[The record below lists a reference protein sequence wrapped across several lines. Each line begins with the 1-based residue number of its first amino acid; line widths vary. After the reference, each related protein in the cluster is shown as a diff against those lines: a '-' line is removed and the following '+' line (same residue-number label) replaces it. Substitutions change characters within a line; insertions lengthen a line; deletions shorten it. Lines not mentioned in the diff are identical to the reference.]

1 MRKRLL
7 VLILCLAVLC
17 GGCQQDEPSDN
28 PSGSFQPPL
37 TYLYDLDEYGVT
49 LEITVGQIFEHKYD
63 GNMGNEEYLVLNC
76 SVKQIFCQDIF
87 TLAAGDPVWVW
98 VGLSE
103 CSQSEDDLRTL
114 LSDADSLVVNG
125 REQEEVYISVDS
137 VDGRQWLS
145 ETGQDEIGTFFT
157 TQFGGPATFLD
168 VPPCVAISSYSLRN
182 WCVLPIKDGHFYA
195 QDMIAALE
203 KSGCSMN
210 IDVVQPDPSLQIY
223 FQDGCTDQ
231 ELYAGIEQMLES
243 EMPSFPPLP

>member
-1 MRKRLL
+1 MKKGLL
-7 VLILCLAVLC
+7 VLIFCLTVLC
-17 GGCQQDEPSDN
+17 GGCQQNSPSEL

-37 TYLYDLDEYGVT
+37 TYLYNLDEYGVT
-49 LEITVGQIFEHKYD
+49 LEITVEQIFEHKYD

-76 SVKQIFCQDIF
+76 SVKQVFCQDVF

-103 CSQSEDDLRTL
+103 CPQSEDDLRSL

-125 REQEEVYISVDS
+125 REQEEVYISADS
-137 VDGRQWLS
+137 EDGQKWLS
-145 ETGQDEIGTFFT
+145 ELGQNEIGTFFT
-157 TQFGGPATFLD
+157 TKFGGPATFLD
-168 VPPCVAISSYSLRN
+168 LPLCVKISSHSLTN
-182 WCVLPIKDGHFYA
+182 WSVLPIKGGRFYA
-195 QDMIAALE
+195 QDMVDALK

-210 IDVVQPDPSLQIY
+210 IDVDQPDPSLRIY

-243 EMPSFPPLP
+243 ERPSFPPLP